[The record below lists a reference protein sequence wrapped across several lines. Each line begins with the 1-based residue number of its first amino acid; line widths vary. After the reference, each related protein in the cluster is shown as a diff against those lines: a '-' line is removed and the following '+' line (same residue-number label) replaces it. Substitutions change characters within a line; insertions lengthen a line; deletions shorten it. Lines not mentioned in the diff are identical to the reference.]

1 MATKKM
7 SQEQLVALQDEIDK
21 MGGREQYVLAELKR
35 RGIKVEQR
43 ISLIKLVRQVQIEA
57 QQLFPGSDPEARKQ
71 QSKHVDQR
79 KQEYILNRQREDV
92 VRDELRPLTWAA
104 YKATHISHLGD
115 GIYWND
121 VLQRDFY
128 DAYKTNHEDRRKD
141 NDLPALDSV
150 EDIVESFKEVV
161 PDMDIPKLR
170 WFCYHRDVAEVT
182 HYRTF
187 SIPKKSGGKRYISAP
202 MPQLKSLQE
211 WILRNIL
218 VRMPVHEAAH
228 GFVHGRSIVT
238 NAQVHT
244 NSEFILSMDLKDFF
258 PSLTFPRVKGIF
270 RGMGYIEGIAT
281 ILALICTE
289 SPRQAMKITDP
300 KTNEEKWV
308 HVAMGPRCLPQGSP
322 ASPMLTNLAALQLD
336 RRLTG
341 FAQKHGL
348 RYTRYADDLTISAVT
363 GDSSHKA
370 SWIQGVVTSIVEGSK
385 KKGIKGEGFRVHPT
399 KSKTM
404 GRGDRQEVTGLVVN
418 EDMGV
423 RVPSEVKDMLRAAIH
438 NQEQGKALYE
448 NESLNTL
455 LGYASFVYSAQPEK
469 GKSAIER
476 LLALFDD
483 IE

>member
-1 MATKKM
+1 MTTKNM
-7 SQEQLVALQDEIDK
+7 SQEQLVALQEEIDK
-21 MGGREQYVLAELKR
+21 LGGREQYVVAEIKR
-35 RGIKVEQR
+35 RGIKIEKR
-43 ISLIKLVRQVQIEA
+43 ISLIKLVRNEQVRA
-57 QQLFPGSDPEARKQ
+57 KQLFPGTDPEARKQ
-71 QSKHVDQR
+71 QAQHVEA
-79 KQEYILNRQREDV
+79 KKEEYILNRQREEEI
-92 VRDELRPLTWAA
+92 RAELKPLTWAA

-128 DAYKTNHEDRRKD
+128 DAFKTNDEDRRVD
-141 NDLPALDSV
+141 NDLPALDTV
-150 EDIVESFKEVV
+150 EDLVEAFKEVV
-161 PDMDIPKLR
+161 PDMDVPKLR

-187 SIPKKSGGKRYISAP
+187 AIPKKSGGKRYISAP

-228 GFVHGRSIVT
+228 GFVHGRSIIT

-289 SPRQAMKITDP
+289 APRQAMKVKDP
-300 KTNEEKWV
+300 STNEEKWV

-348 RYTRYADDLTISAVT
+348 RYTRYADDLTISAVK
-363 GDSSHKA
+363 GDGNHKA
-370 SWIQGVVTSIVEGSK
+370 SWIQKVVTSIVEGSK
-385 KKGIKGEGFRVHPT
+385 AKGIKGEGFQVHPT

-418 EDMGV
+418 EDLGV

-448 NESLNTL
+448 NESLSTL

-469 GKSAIER
+469 GKTAIER
-476 LLALFDD
+476 LLALL
-483 IE
+483 EQEE